1 MEQTITDSLGNEITV
16 IYDETTDTLTVKNPA
31 VDEDFHEVT
40 RVELSKP
47 DMVIEIEGITG
58 PDSWESW
65 SDMETRNVLVQIW
78 EENKKDK
85 E

>member
-1 MEQTITDSLGNEITV
+1 MEQTITDSLGNEITI
-16 IYDETTDTLTVKNPA
+16 IYDETTDKLTVKNPA

-40 RVELSKP
+40 RMELSKP
-47 DMVIEIEGITG
+47 DMVVEIEGISG

-65 SDMETRNVLVQIW
+65 SDEETRNVLVQIW
-78 EENKKDK
+78 DENKKDK

>member
-1 MEQTITDSLGNEITV
+1 MEQKVTDSLGNEITI
-16 IYDETTDTLTVKNPA
+16 IYDEATDKLTVNNPA

-47 DMVIEIEGITG
+47 DMVIEIEGVTG

-65 SDMETRNVLVQIW
+65 SDDAVRNILVEVW
-78 EENKKDK
+78 NENKKDK

>member
-1 MEQTITDSLGNEITV
+1 MEQTITDSLGNDITI

-31 VDEDFHEVT
+31 VDEDFHGVT
-40 RVELSKP
+40 RLDSSKP
-47 DMVIEIEGITG
+47 EMVIVIEGTDG

-65 SDMETRNVLVQIW
+65 SDEQTRQTLAQIW
-78 EENKKDK
+78 LDNKKNQ